1 MAFLNFQ
8 PWKWGYSSPLQ
19 GVLKPRNAL
28 CWGLSSILCLHNPCP
43 CHLAE
48 AKIGDEPKGD
58 GSVAYSP
65 PVWDPGTSKK
75 FMGSNPRVM
84 TQWYSPCLGPWD
96 LKKVMDS
103 NPRLMAQWHIAP
115 VWNHGFSKRVVGSN
129 PRVMA
134 QWYSPCLGPWD
145 LKKVYGFKPKG
156 DGSVV

>member
-1 MAFLNFQ
+1 
-8 PWKWGYSSPLQ
+8 
-19 GVLKPRNAL
+19 
-28 CWGLSSILCLHNPCP
+28 
-43 CHLAE
+43 
-48 AKIGDEPKGD
+48 
-58 GSVAYSP
+58 
-65 PVWDPGTSKK
+65 
-75 FMGSNPRVM
+75 MGSNPRVM

-115 VWNHGFSKRVVGSN
+115 VWNHGFSKRVMGSN